1 MSRGYFNP
9 SIKRV
14 NPAKI
19 AYNNSIK
26 NAAKQ
31 KPIPERGC
39 KVDYSGKTGDKK
51 HSKQRGD

>member
-9 SIKRV
+9 SIKRIPPSTV
-14 NPAKI
+14 

-31 KPIPERGC
+31 KSVTKRSDQIPGGR
-39 KVDYSGKTGDKK
+39 KAWDK
-51 HSKQRGD
+51 